1 MRYKYEAINQNV
13 HVLSAKNDVLA
24 RKKAIAMC
32 GNEHNCSLKLL
43 EQ

>member
-24 RKKAIAMC
+24 RKKAI
-32 GNEHNCSLKLL
+32 GNVWK
-43 EQ
+43 